1 MKIQFEGISVQN
13 TVQCWHFR
21 EKRYLYISLSAL
33 SSNKSFLSL
42 FKINVWYLLST
53 FQAPT
58 WPKSQETNH
67 NTLDWKR
74 GIRSE
79 SSAVGQTYQAED
91 HLVEHRPQTPP
102 VDCPVVRLFAK
113 NLWCQ
118 VLRGTEEKAESQLA
132 MFVKLIRRYLFLP
145 LWWAPLYIYIYFF
158 LHIFTLTSGVPQ
170 KVEVV
175 PSGSTPSLH
184 RPKSVSTTCPSR
196 ITSKNLFLT
205 F

>member
-145 LWWAPLYIYIYFF
+145 LWWAPLYIYIFF
-158 LHIFTLTSGVPQ
+158 FYTYSH
-170 KVEVV
+170 
-175 PSGSTPSLH
+175 SLLE
-184 RPKSVSTTCPSR
+184 SR
-196 ITSKNLFLT
+196 RKLRLFLLAPHLLCT
-205 F
+205 DQSLSAPHAPEESQARTCF